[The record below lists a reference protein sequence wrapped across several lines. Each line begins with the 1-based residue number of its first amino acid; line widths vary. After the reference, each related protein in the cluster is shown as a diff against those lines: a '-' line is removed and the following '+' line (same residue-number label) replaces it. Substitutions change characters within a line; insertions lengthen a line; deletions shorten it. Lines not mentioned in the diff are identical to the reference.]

1 MLQGYGCIPKVSCLY
16 REPPEPSDRATMSY
30 FTSARLCRHRLP
42 FVVKYLKK
50 KSQDQIDA
58 FATHAWRYFKLYV
71 PFGAIEIAHTSRYTF
86 RTKKSELCVLALAP
100 IPGGEY
106 IEQLEGS
113 MARLTPEEDAELSRT
128 RANGYESRR
137 DFSVVQILGGN
148 RSLLFLGPAR
158 FVNVCIFDIVT
169 PMHALSDG
177 PTSFISPLYEQHD
190 CNANC
195 ELERKDKV
203 MRFKTKR
210 AIAAGE
216 EITAHYAD
224 DYCKSSQLS

>member
-1 MLQGYGCIPKVSCLY
+1 MLQGYGCISEVSCPY
-16 REPPEPSDRATMSY
+16 RQPPKPYRVMSY
-30 FTSARLCRHRLP
+30 HSSLPLCRHRLP

-50 KSQDQIDA
+50 KSQEQIDA
-58 FATHAWRYFKLYV
+58 FATHAWRYFKLFV
-71 PFGAIEIAHTSRYTF
+71 PFGTIEIAHTSRYTF

-158 FVNVCIFDIVT
+158 FVNVCIFHIAVT
-169 PMHALSDG
+169 MFTLSDV
-177 PTSFISPLYEQHD
+177 PLPSSR
-190 CNANC
+190 
-195 ELERKDKV
+195 LR
-203 MRFKTKR
+203 
-210 AIAAGE
+210 
-216 EITAHYAD
+216 TARLQ
-224 DYCKSSQLS
+224 CQL

>member
-1 MLQGYGCIPKVSCLY
+1 
-16 REPPEPSDRATMSY
+16 MSY
-30 FTSARLCRHRLP
+30 LLSALLCWYRLP

-50 KSQDQIDA
+50 KSREQIDA

-71 PFGAIEIAHTSRYTF
+71 PFGTIEIAHTSRYTF
-86 RTKKSELCVLALAP
+86 RTKKSELCVLAIAP

-158 FVNVCIFDIVT
+158 FVNVCIFHVVT
-169 PMHALSDG
+169 PTMPQTD
-177 PTSFISPLYEQHD
+177 SPL
-190 CNANC
+190 ASTSP
-195 ELERKDKV
+195 R
-203 MRFKTKR
+203 
-210 AIAAGE
+210 
-216 EITAHYAD
+216 TA
-224 DYCKSSQLS
+224 